1 MFELN
6 HRSKLIYAVCIG
18 VIAFIILINISYH
31 RWGHGFIESM
41 YDGSVVGPLKTVISS
56 QTNFPLEYYFAI
68 GDEFVIGLNIFSSLY
83 LLGFL
88 IFSKVKTDFSKRI
101 LLNLLWA
108 DILFL
113 IIHLS
118 HNELWFITREFLL
131 PEIFQYLK
139 MLSLAVL
146 FLLFFKKTH
155 QKIYILLSGTF
166 FYFFLD
172 DSFRIHE
179 YFSTVLSE
187 KVKRVS
193 ISRSLFIDSGEIAEF
208 LFAGFIGIFFV
219 LMLLSVYRK
228 SDQISRRITRNT
240 IGFILLF
247 SIFTLGFDTLC
258 EIQSLSSVQNLFSV
272 IEDWGEMVVMSF
284 ICFYITRCYCKHIK
298 ITKFCL

>member
-1 MFELN
+1 MSELN
-6 HRSKLIYAVCIG
+6 HRSKFIYAVCIG

-31 RWGHGFIESM
+31 LWGHRTIESM
-41 YDGSVVGPLKTVISS
+41 FDGSAIGPLRTVISS
-56 QTNFPLEYYFAI
+56 QSNRPLEYYFSVS
-68 GDEFVIGLNIFSSLY
+68 DEFVIGLNIFSSLY

-88 IFSKVKTDFSKRI
+88 LFSKVKTDFSIRI

-113 IIHLS
+113 MIHLS
-118 HNELWFITREFLL
+118 QNEMWFITREFLL

-139 MLSLAVL
+139 MISLAVL
-146 FLLFFKKTH
+146 FFLFFKKTH

-172 DSFRIHE
+172 DGFRIHE

-187 KVKRVS
+187 KVKRIS
-193 ISRSLFIDSGEIAEF
+193 ISRSLFINSGEVAEF
-208 LFAGFIGIFFV
+208 LYAGFIGLFVV
-219 LMLLSVYRK
+219 LMLLSVYGK

-247 SIFTLGFDTLC
+247 SIFTLGFDSLC
-258 EIQSLSSVQNLFSV
+258 EMQSLSSVQYLFSV
-272 IEDWGEMVVMSF
+272 IEDWGEMVIMSF
-284 ICFYITRCYCKHIK
+284 ICFYITRCYCKHMGHEA
-298 ITKFCL
+298 

>member
-1 MFELN
+1 MSELN
-6 HRSKLIYAVCIG
+6 HRSKFIYAVCIG

-31 RWGHGFIESM
+31 LWGHRTIESM
-41 YDGSVVGPLKTVISS
+41 FDGSAIGPLRTIISS
-56 QTNFPLEYYFAI
+56 QSNRPLEYYFSVS
-68 GDEFVIGLNIFSSLY
+68 DEFVIGLNIFSSLY

-88 IFSKVKTDFSKRI
+88 LFSKVKTDFSIRI

-113 IIHLS
+113 MIHLS
-118 HNELWFITREFLL
+118 QNEMWFITREFLL

-139 MLSLAVL
+139 MISLAVL
-146 FLLFFKKTH
+146 FFLFFKKTH

-172 DSFRIHE
+172 DGFRIHE

-187 KVKRVS
+187 KVKRIS
-193 ISRSLFIDSGEIAEF
+193 ISRSLFINSGEVAEF
-208 LFAGFIGIFFV
+208 LYAGFIGLFVV
-219 LMLLSVYRK
+219 LMLLSVYGK

-247 SIFTLGFDTLC
+247 SIFTLGFDSLC
-258 EIQSLSSVQNLFSV
+258 EMQSLSSVQYLFSV
-272 IEDWGEMVVMSF
+272 IEDWGEMVIMSF
-284 ICFYITRCYCKHIK
+284 ICFYITRCYCKHMGHEA
-298 ITKFCL
+298 